1 LDRARFFLVVTRLP
15 LLTLLL
21 LPVEE
26 DAVVVVVVVVV
37 GNRELLRRSVIENC
51 QNFVV
56 EGIPVSRCLFG
67 VLQHQGLID

>member
-26 DAVVVVVVVVV
+26 DAVVVVAVVV